1 MAVNNVTTSEFKTN
15 VLEAD
20 KYVLV
25 DFWAEWCGPCRMLA
39 PTIEAVSNTFKDKL
53 DVYKLNT
60 DENQEIAQEFDI
72 SSIPCCILFK
82 GGKEVHRVIGFKPQ
96 AAFEEE
102 LSPHL
107 K

>member
-1 MAVNNVTTSEFKTN
+1 MAVNKVTTKDFNTN
-15 VLEAD
+15 VLESD

-39 PTIEAVSNTFKDKL
+39 PTLEAVSNTFEEKL
-53 DVYKLNT
+53 NVYKLNT
-60 DENQEIAQEFDI
+60 DENQEIAQKYDI
-72 SSIPCCILFK
+72 SSIPCNILFK
-82 GGKEVHRVIGFKPQ
+82 NGEEVHRVIGFKPQ

-107 K
+107 A